1 MSLGLWRPFHSPHD
15 RSMYAFAS
23 SWLGGIRMSSNDHS
37 YHAARAAEKAA
48 ARQRDMDDLAAGR
61 VTRADLARRNNFTA
75 VLDLSRARII
85 RHPKK
90 VDI

>member
-1 MSLGLWRPFHSPHD
+1 MSAD
-15 RSMYAFAS
+15 
-23 SWLGGIRMSSNDHS
+23 DH
-37 YHAARAAEKAA
+37 YCPADRAAEKSA

-61 VTRADLARRNNFTA
+61 VTRAELARRNNFTA
-75 VLDLSRARII
+75 ALDLSHVRII